1 MFISRGKKRDYHY
14 FNQKK
19 KHLQMIFSVIIK
31 AHAGMRPK
39 AQKET
44 VEQMK
49 DHTANSTQSI
59 SFFSFPSSDSSELSW
74 ISFRRFRVGFSPRI
88 S

>member
-1 MFISRGKKRDYHY
+1 
-14 FNQKK
+14 
-19 KHLQMIFSVIIK
+19 MIFSVIIK

-49 DHTANSTQSI
+49 DHTANSTQSYQFLFI
-59 SFFSFPSSDSSELSW
+59 SLV
-74 ISFRRFRVGFSPRI
+74 RFVRI
-88 S
+88 ILDFL